1 MIIFL
6 MLVETIV
13 LRMQS
18 IGWNREQM
26 SSTQMILIGIY
37 RLLILGRFG
46 LSHLLLWMGKGRGL

>member
-18 IGWNREQM
+18 IDWNREQM

-37 RLLILGRFG
+37 RLLIEIVLK
-46 LSHLLLWMGKGRGL
+46 LSMETLINA

>member
-18 IGWNREQM
+18 IDWNREQM

-46 LSHLLLWMGKGRGL
+46 LSHLLLWMGKGGGL